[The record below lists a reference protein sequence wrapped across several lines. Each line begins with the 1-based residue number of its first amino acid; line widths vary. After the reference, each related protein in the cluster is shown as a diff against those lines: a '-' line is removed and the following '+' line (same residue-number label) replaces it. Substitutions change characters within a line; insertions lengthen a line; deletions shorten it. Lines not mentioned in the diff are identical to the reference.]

1 MQTVIYKNLCPPYN
15 DCGNRSNLWC
25 AETLMEINFK
35 RFYLCQTNQSSLHF
49 FLTHL
54 VFQQTRKPFMKRI
67 NCQWFE
73 TMSPLSFTESF
84 CSMKKIIGRSIGL
97 CWAPSHIMY
106 ICSLNY
112 EVLMANILLCVP
124 LTLLSWWSLHLTNTI
139 TSVDVHHTK
148 HICTTG

>member
-84 CSMKKIIGRSIGL
+84 CSVKIIGRSTGFEAKNHWSKHWTNVHNVTRS
-97 CWAPSHIMY
+97 WARSHITY

-112 EVLMANILLCVP
+112 GVLMANILLCVP
-124 LTLLSWWSLHLTNTI
+124 LAL
-139 TSVDVHHTK
+139 
-148 HICTTG
+148 